1 MNALRRISHESY
13 ANVFAVVYLGLVTN
27 ALLLIA
33 CLPLVV
39 LLVTTDP
46 ARSWP
51 LLAIAAPL
59 AAPGLTAAFTVFR
72 EHARGSVTVARDFIA
87 GLRATWRRSLALGGM
102 LSAVVVVLLVDVRAF
117 AGTPLGVV
125 AVPLLAVLTV
135 LALATGL
142 LGFVAIAEDPR
153 VRLRDVLRA
162 SAWLAVRRWYL
173 SAVSL
178 VVLAAQAVLFTSL
191 PAIAL
196 GLTASA
202 ALYLVWANSRFALR
216 PVLAIPDTQTA

>member
-13 ANVFAVVYLGLVTN
+13 ANVFGVVYLGLMTN
-27 ALLLIA
+27 ALLLVA
-33 CLPLVV
+33 ALPLVL

-46 ARSWP
+46 SRSWP
-51 LLAIAAPL
+51 LLAVAAPL
-59 AAPGLTAAFTVFR
+59 AAPGLTAAFSVFR
-72 EHARGSVTVARDFIA
+72 AHAQGSTTIARDFLA

-117 AGTPLGVV
+117 SGSPVGV
-125 AVPLLAVLTV
+125 AVIPALAVLTV
-135 LALATGL
+135 LA
-142 LGFVAIAEDPR
+142 VAIALLTFVALAEEPK
-153 VRLRDVLRA
+153 VRLRDALRA
-162 SAWLAVRRWYL
+162 GAWLAVRRWYL

-178 VVLAAQAVLFTSL
+178 LVLAAQAMLFASF

-202 ALYLVWANSRFALR
+202 ALYLAWANARFTLR
-216 PVLAIPDTQTA
+216 PVLDIADTQTA